1 LDKIVSCLSF
11 ELFIFLLC
19 SLKEKQVAES
29 SHLAL
34 ANKQL
39 NLQLAELHGKVH
51 NLECGAIESKAIV
64 GQNAELHNQLAQLQ
78 VQLEEKEK
86 EVGAE
91 KKHNLQFVSGA
102 ADVCLLYSGVVWDF
116 TVLVHPI
123 VLRVSPLNY
132 STTYRK

>member
-39 NLQLAELHGKVH
+39 NLQLA
-51 NLECGAIESKAIV
+51 